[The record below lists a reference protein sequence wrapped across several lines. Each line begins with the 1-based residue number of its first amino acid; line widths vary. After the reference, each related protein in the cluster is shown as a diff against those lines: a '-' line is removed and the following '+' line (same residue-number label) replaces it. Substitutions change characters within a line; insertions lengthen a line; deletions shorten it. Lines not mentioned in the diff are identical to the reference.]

1 MFADY
6 SDIRSLIK
14 QRPKWFDEQRVPR
27 YSDFHPKMAANIYTK
42 QAALVLISCQSCGET
57 FSVCITGITNDESQR
72 LGKSLADELQD
83 GTLDYGDPPNIG
95 CCSPGLS
102 MNSIPRRILQ
112 YWVLDP
118 KEWQWYRDETI
129 EGLYV
134 PELREE
140 WQKQMYRELPDEDG
154 DVPASREAWQPKT
167 QAHRGE
173 TDEPDEGDVVLVPYK
188 EWQRRELAK
197 QRGVR
202 AAIRRLFYRLRT

>member
-1 MFADY
+1 
-6 SDIRSLIK
+6 
-14 QRPKWFDEQRVPR
+14 
-27 YSDFHPKMAANIYTK
+27 MAADIYTK

-57 FSVCITGITNDESQR
+57 FSVCVTGITNDESQR

-118 KEWQWYRDETI
+118 KEWQWYRDETV

-140 WQKQMYRELPDEDG
+140 WQKQMYRDLADEDD
-154 DVPASREAWQPKT
+154 DVPASREEEWWPQTHRDLPDEDDVPASQEAWQPKT
-167 QAHRGE
+167 QAHR
-173 TDEPDEGDVVLVPYK
+173 DEPDEGDVVLVPYK

-202 AAIRRLFYRLRT
+202 AAIRRLLNRLRS